1 MANAYPESDTYSE
14 SSDSD
19 QENYTSTNN
28 LWQYLSTKKFF
39 NYIMRHKTI
48 LGHMG
53 QRFVNNVIFSKGLL
67 YVVSC
72 NINWTSNGL
81 YFNFSIKDSTTQSL
95 LYELHL
101 SFHTDPS
108 FGSSPTH
115 LKYNVPRDVKTQL
128 GIPRV
133 PYVDYNI
140 QIVDIDKTYQND
152 VTLIPTTNGDFNN
165 IDDLIQWYYYN
176 IDNRIDIYIHKLIC
190 DTIIFFIEQLI
201 FSAFQN
207 IDKVIN
213 PIPLR
218 RGSNPLGNSSQ
229 II

>member
-1 MANAYPESDTYSE
+1 
-14 SSDSD
+14 
-19 QENYTSTNN
+19 
-28 LWQYLSTKKFF
+28 
-39 NYIMRHKTI
+39 
-48 LGHMG
+48 
-53 QRFVNNVIFSKGLL
+53 
-67 YVVSC
+67 
-72 NINWTSNGL
+72 
-81 YFNFSIKDSTTQSL
+81 
-95 LYELHL
+95 
-101 SFHTDPS
+101 
-108 FGSSPTH
+108 
-115 LKYNVPRDVKTQL
+115 VKTQL

-176 IDNRIDIYIHKLIC
+176 IDNRIDIYIHKLIS

-229 II
+229 ITQFDLFKKYLKYKQKYLELKKLLGSMNIKN